1 MIKNILIAGV
11 GGQGILFIT
20 NILGKAAIAQN
31 LNVRASETH
40 GMAQRGGSVVSH
52 VRIGS
57 ARAPLIP
64 QGEAD
69 YLVALEPVEALRY
82 LSYISKKCRALVS
95 TFRIVPSAAQSGIG
109 IYPPLEGIL
118 ENLMRYAEVFPVDAY
133 SLAKTAGNPLTG
145 NTVML
150 GALST
155 MEDFPLKQ
163 DVLKETLLS
172 QVSPETADINL
183 RAFELGRKAVKK

>member
-11 GGQGILFIT
+11 GGQGILFIS
-20 NILGKAAIAQN
+20 NVLGKAAIAQN
-31 LNVRASETH
+31 LSVRASETH

-64 QGEAD
+64 HGEAD

-82 LSYISKKCRALVS
+82 LSYISKKCRGLVS
-95 TFRIVPSAAQSGIG
+95 TFRIVPSAAQAGIG
-109 IYPPLEGIL
+109 IYPPLEDIL
-118 ENLMRYAEVFPVDAY
+118 ENLMSYAEVFPVDAY
-133 SLAKTAGNPLTG
+133 NLAKRAGNPLTG

-155 MEDFPLKQ
+155 MEDFPLRQ

-183 RAFELGRKAVKK
+183 RAFELGRKAIKK